1 MRRCDA
7 IDAMSELPC
16 APHPMHPRRS
26 CPFGL
31 RVDVTDGKPA
41 HPEKP
46 HAPNEAA
53 NPRNPLLFTIALPFI
68 CIYILL
74 PQEEPDLQ
82 RYHIIFHACR
92 QRQMTPCHKQS
103 ASTF

>member
-1 MRRCDA
+1 
-7 IDAMSELPC
+7 
-16 APHPMHPRRS
+16 MHPRRS

-53 NPRNPLLFTIALPFI
+53 NPRNPLIFTIALPFMYTSI
-68 CIYILL
+68 SLL
-74 PQEEPDLQ
+74 QEEPDLQ
-82 RYHIIFHACR
+82 QYHIIFHARR
-92 QRQMTPCHKQS
+92 QRRMPPLS
-103 ASTF
+103 AAPHRTMPRL